1 MTTSKSATRT
11 PDDVFIAG
19 RRTIKDWKAFQPTL
33 IPGGDPKPW
42 EKAAKDYFEARLVS
56 RYLTPIETLQQS
68 GSRRGEGFSIVAV
81 QCSLIEFL
89 ESTVQGTSYRYLPRR
104 KGLQPSGQYEYSS
117 SGDIF
122 VSFLI
127 NRPPFKNDFTTQD
140 MARDFYEGVR
150 CGLLHEARTKNG
162 WTILAK
168 NSSGQAIDANQKI
181 IYRDNFQTALLAF
194 VGWYKGALPSDRAL
208 QEAFIRKFD
217 SLCV

>member
-1 MTTSKSATRT
+1 MTTSKSATKA

-33 IPGGDPKPW
+33 ILGGDTKPW

-56 RYLTPIETLQQS
+56 RYLTPIKTLQQS
-68 GSRRGEGFSIVAV
+68 GSQRGEGFSIVAV

-89 ESTVQGTSYRYLPRR
+89 ESTVQGTSYRYVPP
-104 KGLQPSGQYEYSS
+104 KGVPPLGQYEYSN
-117 SGDIF
+117 SGEIF
-122 VSFLI
+122 VSFLV

-140 MARDFYEGVR
+140 VARDFYEGVR

-162 WTILAK
+162 WMILAK
-168 NSSGQAIDANQKI
+168 NSGSQTIDANQKI

-194 VGWYKGALPSDRAL
+194 VEWYKGALPSDRAL

-217 SLCV
+217 SLCL

>member
-1 MTTSKSATRT
+1 MTTSKSAAKA

-19 RRTIKDWKAFQPTL
+19 RRTIKDWKAFRPTL

-42 EKAAKDYFEARLVS
+42 EKAANDYFDARLVS

-68 GSRRGEGFSIVAV
+68 GSQRGEGFSIVAV

-89 ESTVQGTSYRYLPRR
+89 ESTVQGTSYRYVPRR
-104 KGLQPSGQYEYSS
+104 KGVPPLGQYEYSS

-122 VSFLI
+122 VSFLV
-127 NRPPFKNDFTTQD
+127 NRPPFKNDYTED
-140 MARDFYEGVR
+140 IARDFYESVR

-168 NSSGQAIDANQKI
+168 NSGGQTIDANRKI

-194 VGWYKGALPSDRAL
+194 VEWYKGALPSDCAL
-208 QEAFIRKFD
+208 QEAFLRKFD
-217 SLCV
+217 SLSV

>member
-1 MTTSKSATRT
+1 MTTSKSATKA

-19 RRTIKDWKAFQPTL
+19 RRTIKDWKAFHPTL

-42 EKAAKDYFEARLVS
+42 EKAATDYFEARLVS

-68 GSRRGEGFSIVAV
+68 GSQRGEGFSIVAV

-89 ESTVQGTSYRYLPRR
+89 ESTVHGTSYRYVPRR
-104 KGLQPSGQYEYSS
+104 KGVPPLGQYEYSS

-122 VSFLI
+122 VSFLV
-127 NRPPFKNDFTTQD
+127 NRQPFKNDFTED
-140 MARDFYEGVR
+140 IARDFYESVR

-168 NSSGQAIDANQKI
+168 NTGNTLIDANRKI
-181 IYRDNFQTALLAF
+181 VYRNNFQEGLLAF
-194 VGWYKGALPSDRAL
+194 VSWYKTALPFDRSL